1 MGNVIEFRNI
11 TKYFPGVK
19 ALDDISFTANGGE
32 VLALM
37 GENGAGKSTLLKVSK
52 SKDKLWIFSIIVTI
66 LYRKADGRNFL
77 PPTVLIL
84 FQIFHAFL
92 MVFQITLLL
101 FLLSLL
107 TSAVKDKALDDRNQK
122 CDAEAEPHYQKC
134 CCQNCLQR
142 CHRFSPVLSYAR
154 KSSSSA
160 VSAKSSSAR
169 DLPPRGS
176 PSAIFWRLFRPQAMP
191 LLPLELKA

>member
-1 MGNVIEFRNI
+1 MCW
-11 TKYFPGVK
+11 KYFSQWS
-19 ALDDISFTANGGE
+19 A
-32 VLALM
+32 
-37 GENGAGKSTLLKVSK
+37 
-52 SKDKLWIFSIIVTI
+52 IVTI
-66 LYRKADGRNFL
+66 LYNKADGRKIL
-77 PPTVLIL
+77 PPTALIL

-92 MVFQITLLL
+92 MVFQITLFL

-107 TSAVKDKALDDRNQK
+107 TSAVKDKALDGRNQE
-122 CDAEAEPHYQKC
+122 CDAEAEQH
-134 CCQNCLQR
+134 

-160 VSAKSSSAR
+160 VSAKSSSTR

>member
-1 MGNVIEFRNI
+1 MSAYMRCHLRHLYLVNSIV
-11 TKYFPGVK
+11 
-19 ALDDISFTANGGE
+19 
-32 VLALM
+32 
-37 GENGAGKSTLLKVSK
+37 LLKDV
-52 SKDKLWIFSIIVTI
+52 LEI
-66 LYRKADGRNFL
+66 LFPMECYRHHPLQQSRRQENPAA
-77 PPTVLIL
+77 TALIL
-84 FQIFHAFL
+84 SQIFHAFL
-92 MVFQITLLL
+92 MVFQITLFL

-107 TSAVKDKALDDRNQK
+107 TSAVKDKALDGRNQE

-134 CCQNCLQR
+134 CCQNRLQH

-160 VSAKSSSAR
+160 VSAKSSSTR

>member
-1 MGNVIEFRNI
+1 MRCHLRHLYLVNSIV
-11 TKYFPGVK
+11 
-19 ALDDISFTANGGE
+19 
-32 VLALM
+32 
-37 GENGAGKSTLLKVSK
+37 LLK
-52 SKDKLWIFSIIVTI
+52 D
-66 LYRKADGRNFL
+66 
-77 PPTVLIL
+77 VLEIL
-84 FQIFHAFL
+84 FPMECYRHHPLQQSRRQENPAAHRTHLISDFSCVPHGIPDHA
-92 MVFQITLLL
+92 VP

-107 TSAVKDKALDDRNQK
+107 TSAVKDKALDGRNQE

-134 CCQNCLQR
+134 CCQNRLQH

-160 VSAKSSSAR
+160 VSAKSSSTR